1 MEESDEVEDNGGES
15 IEKVPQTP
23 LVESATSMQR
33 CVHEFEVPDEE
44 GLVEAQI
51 TWEIGKALG
60 CLASNEKAV
69 IEAIAK
75 VP

>member
-44 GLVEAQI
+44 GLVEGQI
-51 TWEIGKALG
+51 T
-60 CLASNEKAV
+60 
-69 IEAIAK
+69 
-75 VP
+75 

>member
-1 MEESDEVEDNGGES
+1 
-15 IEKVPQTP
+15 
-23 LVESATSMQR
+23 MQR
-33 CVHEFEVPDEE
+33 CVHEYEVPDEE

-60 CLASNEKAV
+60 CSTSNKKAM

-75 VP
+75 VPECKDFVLPRKRGRSKNIKG